1 MKGLSTLNTQ
11 SDSPA
16 LSPVLDDL
24 PNTMGASTPY
34 IHAQLDPGA
43 SQNVIDRYK
52 GWTSQAIKNDLD
64 TNRGEMVNVF
74 QNLANDFNK
83 ATALRTHNSMAGK
96 LCIFTGRRKVDR
108 RGMVGQHHYT
118 HATFIESTI
127 DAIRM
132 LKADGY
138 RVYAVD
144 NSEWMNPSPIQDA
157 VFPEKSAFIYGEEG
171 LGLSEDIVAECDES
185 IYIVTGGS
193 VRSLNVA
200 TASAMVM
207 FAYSLQ
213 HPFAAS

>member
-1 MKGLSTLNTQ
+1 MNI
-11 SDSPA
+11 
-16 LSPVLDDL
+16 LSPVLADI
-24 PNTMGASTPY
+24 PNTMGISTPY
-34 IHAQLDPGA
+34 VHAQLAPQA

-52 GWTSQAIKNDLD
+52 GWASQAIKNDLD
-64 TNRGEMVNVF
+64 MNRGQMVNVF

-118 HATFIESTI
+118 HATYIEDTV
-127 DAIRM
+127 DAVTM
-132 LKADGY
+132 LQADGY

-144 NSEWMNPSPIQDA
+144 NSEWMNPKPIQEA
-157 VFPEKSAFIYGEEG
+157 IFPEKSAFVYGEEG
-171 LGLSEDIVAECDES
+171 LGLSPEIVAACDES
-185 IYIVTGGS
+185 IYIITGGS

-200 TASAMVM
+200 TCSAMVM

-213 HPFAAS
+213 HPFEAS